1 MADRCNRPLL
11 AYTVQGIA
19 KKSRSSQPNNH
30 LEEIMSARL
39 KWRGAVASFFATTA
53 LAAFLV
59 PASAQAPSG
68 QPITIGFGMA
78 LTGPLAAN
86 GKQALLG
93 AKIWEETINKK
104 GGLLGRPVKLVYYD
118 DQSNPSTVP
127 GIYTKL
133 LDVDKVDLVT
143 GPYATAMIAPA
154 MPVVM
159 QKGKVFIGL
168 FGLAVNSE
176 FNYPKYFAMIPSG
189 PETKPSFTK
198 GFFDVAAQQNPKP
211 QTVAL
216 VAADQEFSR
225 NACEGARENAKA
237 AGLRVVYDKTYPP
250 TTTDFSPIVR
260 AIQATNPDIVSVCS
274 YPLDSVGMVKAVNEI
289 GFKPKMIGGAMV
301 GLQATV
307 FKTQLGPLLN
317 GWVNYETW
325 VPSDKMLTPEVKEF
339 LATYQS
345 RAAAEGVDPLGYYLG
360 TWGYAYMEL
369 LGNAIAGA
377 KSVNDDQ
384 VANYLRSNPVKTI
397 MGDIK
402 FGKGGEWAESR
413 MLQVQYHDI
422 KGNTVDQF
430 KGMDTQTVLTPADLK
445 TGNIIYPYEKAK

>member
-1 MADRCNRPLL
+1 
-11 AYTVQGIA
+11 
-19 KKSRSSQPNNH
+19 
-30 LEEIMSARL
+30 MSARL
-39 KWRGAVASFFATTA
+39 KWRGALASFVATAA
-53 LAAFLV
+53 LAAFGV
-59 PASAQAPSG
+59 PAGAQAPSG

-198 GFFDVAAQQNPKP
+198 GFFEVAAQQNPKP

-237 AGLRVVYDKTYPP
+237 AGMRVVYDKTYPP

-325 VPSDKMLTPEVKEF
+325 VPSEKMLTPEVKEF

-377 KSVNDDQ
+377 KSINDEQ

-413 MLQVQYHDI
+413 MLQVQYHGI